1 MKNPKDGKIGF
12 LFAVVFL
19 LYFLI
24 CAKNWGYTTK
34 LGKKMGVEEKGVRE
48 WQLALRLLLLGS

>member
-1 MKNPKDGKIGF
+1 MGKSV
-12 LFAVVFL
+12 LVAVVFL

-34 LGKKMGVEEKGVRE
+34 LGKKMGVALHC
-48 WQLALRLLLLGS
+48 QLQTG

>member
-1 MKNPKDGKIGF
+1 MGKSV
-12 LFAVVFL
+12 LVAVVFL

-34 LGKKMGVEEKGVRE
+34 LGKKMGVEEKGVRD

>member
-1 MKNPKDGKIGF
+1 MGKSV
-12 LFAVVFL
+12 LVAVVFL

-48 WQLALRLLLLGS
+48 WHYIWVA